1 MIEHSFRQDIVCSRR
16 VRMSPYNRGRDE
28 EKSENL

>member
-1 MIEHSFRQDIVCSRR
+1 MIEHSFRQDIVCYRR
-16 VRMSPYNRGRDE
+16 VRMNPYNRERDR